1 MITARAFSGKR
12 YAVFGLA
19 RTGLATARALAAS
32 GAGVLAWDDGE
43 AARAKAAAEGIT
55 LANLYETD
63 FAGLDGLLLSP
74 GVPLH
79 LPEPHPLAEKA
90 RQAGVPILGDIE
102 LFARARPELPR
113 HRVVAITGTNGK
125 STTTALIHHVLKAN
139 GIEARLG
146 GNIGLPILGEDAL
159 PEGGVY
165 VLELS
170 SFQIDLIH
178 NLAADVAVLTNIT
191 PDHLDRHGDMA
202 GYARAKERLF
212 RMQTPAQTAVI
223 SVDDDYC
230 RAIAGVAAAQVC
242 PISIETAQPEGVAVI
257 NGQLLADGVPV
268 GGQGD
273 WPRLQGPHNA
283 QNAAAAFAATRALG
297 LAPAQILAA
306 FATYPGLPH
315 RMEFVAEINGVTYLN
330 DSKATNPTSTAPAL
344 AAFPAIHWIAGGK
357 AKTDELDACLP
368 HLGNVRAAYTIGAAE
383 ELFARLLGPHVPVEK
398 AGTLENAVK
407 LASAR
412 AKPGEV
418 VLLSPACAS
427 YDQFRDFE
435 ARGEAF
441 RAAVAALAEAG
452 PA

>member
-1 MITARAFSGKR
+1 MITVRAFEGKR

-19 RTGLATARALAAS
+19 RTGLATARALCAS
-32 GAGVLAWDDGE
+32 GATVLAWDDGE
-43 AARAKAAAEGIT
+43 AGRAAAEAAGIP
-55 LANLYETD
+55 LVNLYETN

-90 RQAGVPILGDIE
+90 RSAGVEILGDIE
-102 LFARARPELPR
+102 LFARARAELPE
-113 HRVVAITGTNGK
+113 HRVIAITGTNGK
-125 STTTALIHHVLKAN
+125 STTTALIHHVLRES

-146 GNIGLPILGEDAL
+146 GNIGLPILGEEPL

-170 SFQIDLIH
+170 SFQIDLASS
-178 NLAADVAVLTNIT
+178 LDSDVAVLLNIT

-212 RMQTPAQTAVI
+212 RMQKAGQTAVV

-230 RAIAGVAAAQVC
+230 RAIARACGARLTAISVEQPQPAGVSVLDGKLA
-242 PISIETAQPEGVAVI
+242 ENGVVLGEQSA
-257 NGQLLADGVPV
+257 
-268 GGQGD
+268 

-283 QNAAAAFAATRALG
+283 QNAAAAFAAARALG
-297 LAPAQILAA
+297 LAPEQILKA
-306 FATYPGLPH
+306 FATYGGLAH
-315 RMEFVAEINGVTYLN
+315 RMEFVAEVGGVTYLN

-344 AAFPAIHWIAGGK
+344 AAYPNIHWIAGGK

-368 HLGNVRAAYTIGAAE
+368 HLGNVRAAYTIGAAQD
-383 ELFARLLGPHVPVEK
+383 LFANLLSPHVAVEK

-407 LASAR
+407 LAASR
-412 AKPGEV
+412 AQPGEV

-435 ARGEAF
+435 ARGDAF
-441 RAAVAALAEAG
+441 RAAVAALSEG
-452 PA
+452 SDT

>member
-1 MITARAFSGKR
+1 MITARAFTGKR

-32 GAGVLAWDDGE
+32 GAEVLAWDDGA
-43 AARAKAAAEGIT
+43 AARDTAAAEGIA

-79 LPEPHPLAEKA
+79 LPTPHPLAEKA
-90 RQAGVPILGDIE
+90 RAAGVAIMGDIE
-102 LFARARPELPR
+102 LFARARGELPA
-113 HRVVAITGTNGK
+113 HLVVAITGTNGK
-125 STTTALIHHVLKAN
+125 STTTALIHHVLKES

-146 GNIGLPILGEDAL
+146 GNIGLPILGEEPL

-202 GYARAKERLF
+202 GYAHAKERLF
-212 RMQTPAQTAVI
+212 RMQTAEQTAVI
-223 SVDDDYC
+223 SVDDAYC
-230 RAIAGVAAAQVC
+230 RAIAAVATAKVC
-242 PISIETAQPEGVAVI
+242 PISIEAAQPEGVAVLE
-257 NGQLLADGVPV
+257 GQLLA
-268 GGQGD
+268 GGAALGAQSA

-297 LAPAQILAA
+297 VAPEQILRA
-306 FATYPGLPH
+306 FETYPGLLH
-315 RMEFVAEINGVTYLN
+315 RMEFVAEIGGVTYLN

-344 AAFPAIHWIAGGK
+344 AAYPAIHWIAGAK

-383 ELFARLLGPHVPVEK
+383 ELFATLLSPHVPVEK

-407 LASAR
+407 LAAR
-412 AKPGEV
+412 RARPGEV

-441 RAAVAALAEAG
+441 RAAVAALREDGTA
-452 PA
+452 